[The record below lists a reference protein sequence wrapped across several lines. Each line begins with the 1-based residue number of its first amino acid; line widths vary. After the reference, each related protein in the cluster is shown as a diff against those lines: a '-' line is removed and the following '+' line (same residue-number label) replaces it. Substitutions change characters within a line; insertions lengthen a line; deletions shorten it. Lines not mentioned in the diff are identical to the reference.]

1 MAINIQCPKT
11 CNNDLKILKMQSKMY
26 TGATIDTLGDCPY
39 GCGCNCNCGRPFH
52 KENEEIEHLF
62 AKIYSSN
69 YNK

>member
-1 MAINIQCPKT
+1 
-11 CNNDLKILKMQSKMY
+11 MQSKMY